1 MGLGSFFQPLDIVKR
16 DSFSITTRRL
26 TFLMRAFKFII
37 CEHHIFVSGPRTC
50 NQTIDSWKFTVFL
63 AVVVRA
69 RPDGRVF
76 REPIQRGE
84 ELGQR
89 NEEGHELART
99 AQGIYARD
107 VVPFDRHLHV
117 DDDADIEED
126 LELSRRHVV
135 VLVVFTPV
143 GF

>member
-1 MGLGSFFQPLDIVKR
+1 MGLGSFFWPLDIVKR
-16 DSFSITTRRL
+16 DSFNITTRRL
-26 TFLMRAFKFII
+26 IFLMRAFKFI
-37 CEHHIFVSGPRTC
+37 CEHHIFVSGLRTC
-50 NQTIDSWKFTVFL
+50 NQTINSWKITVFL
-63 AVVVRA
+63 AAVVCA
-69 RPDGRVF
+69 RHDGRVF
-76 REPIQRGE
+76 CEPIQRGE

-126 LELSRRHVV
+126 LELSHRHAVV
-135 VLVVFTPV
+135 DVVFTPG

>member
-1 MGLGSFFQPLDIVKR
+1 VGLGSFFRPLDIVKR
-16 DSFSITTRRL
+16 DSTTRRL
-26 TFLMRAFKFII
+26 IFLMRAFKFI
-37 CEHHIFVSGPRTC
+37 CEHKIFVSGPRTC

-63 AVVVRA
+63 AIVVRA

-76 REPIQRGE
+76 REPIQRSE

-135 VLVVFTPV
+135 VLVVFTLV
-143 GF
+143 RF